1 MSNLVNVMFRCDLFT
16 CFLSLIGNQILEL
29 CGSFFLCFVGNSYSM
44 ILMLCAGWAL
54 PSASYKLVFSVAISM
69 VLAVLVLELYHV
81 LHTGSVVFYFELYFF
96 FFQKK
101 Q

>member
-1 MSNLVNVMFRCDLFT
+1 MSNLVNVICRCDLLT
-16 CFLSLIGNQILEL
+16 CFLGLIGNRILEL
-29 CGSFFLCFVGNSYSM
+29 CGSVFLLLLETLYSM

-69 VLAVLVLELYHV
+69 VLAILVLELYHV

-96 FFQKK
+96 CFQKN